1 MGRMALVLHSFPSSS
16 NALKVRFLLA
26 ELGLDY
32 ELRAVP
38 QTRPRPA
45 EYLALNP
52 RGGVPT
58 LVDGDFVLTESNTIL
73 RYLATREG
81 RQDLYPTENLRERSR
96 VDECLDRFFTGIR
109 QEFMKVEAPA
119 LGHTLAGGMGSRPAD
134 PEAAA
139 EAMAGLVPILQ
150 LLDELVEPEG
160 AVLGRFTIADIGLAP
175 ILNRTTHTGL
185 DLTPYPNLDGLKHTI
200 VSRPA
205 FAQAGPV
212 L

>member
-26 ELGLDY
+26 ELGLEY
-32 ELRAVP
+32 ELRLVP
-38 QTRPRPA
+38 QERPRPA

-58 LVDGDFVLTESNTIL
+58 LIDDDFVLTESNTIL

-81 RQDLYPTENLRERSR
+81 REDLYPTDLRDRSR

-139 EAMAGLVPILQ
+139 EAMVALVPILR

-160 AVLGRFTIADIGLAP
+160 AVLGRFTIADVGLAP

-185 DLTPYPNLDGLKHTI
+185 DLTPYPNLDGLKQMI